1 MGEAVGSGRTFNEA
15 SPPVESL
22 GHADHDVFVGTLL
35 YDDEAAARLEAMY
48 TTPEAGT
55 QRGAI
60 HELLGVRRG
69 EAVLDIGVGP
79 GLLAVEMAAMG
90 AQVVGVDVSEA
101 MLALARR
108 RCALHGVA
116 VEVVLGDC
124 TALPFADGSFDVV
137 VAIQVL
143 EYIDDVGVA
152 LREVARILRRGGRLL
167 VVDTDIDSRVWHAQ
181 DPARASRILTV
192 WDDHA
197 PHPHLPRDLPFLL
210 EAAGL
215 TLDEQRSLTLA
226 GDAAD
231 PHTFAYRVAD
241 LVSDYVIAHGA
252 DPEDAYAW
260 LDDVRT
266 PPHARLSLD
275 RSMFLAHRS

>member
-1 MGEAVGSGRTFNEA
+1 M
-15 SPPVESL
+15 
-22 GHADHDVFVGTLL
+22 GTLL

-48 TTPEAGT
+48 ATPEADA
-55 QRGAI
+55 QRDAI
-60 HELLGVRRG
+60 RELLGVRPG

-79 GLLAVEMAAMG
+79 GMLASEMAAIG
-90 AQVVGVDVSEA
+90 AKVVGVDVSDA

-108 RCALHGVA
+108 RFAFDGVA
-116 VEVVLGDC
+116 VELVVGDC

-143 EYIDDVGVA
+143 EYVDDVGAA
-152 LREVARILRRGGRLL
+152 LREAARILRRGGRLL
-167 VVDTDIDSRVWHAQ
+167 IVDTDIDSRVWHAQ

-197 PHPHLPRDLPFLL
+197 PHPHLPRDLPSLL

-226 GDAAD
+226 GDGAD
-231 PHTFAYRVAD
+231 PHTFAYRIAD
-241 LVSDYVIAHGA
+241 LVADYVIAHGA
-252 DPEDAYAW
+252 DPKDTHAW
-260 LDDVRT
+260 LDDVRS
-266 PPHARLSLD
+266 PPDAWMSLD
-275 RSMFLAHRS
+275 RSMFLARRS